1 MSSSLLTTMIRPSSF
16 SEMDGCPSF
25 MVTVTGPRPLP
36 KYAVQSFLA
45 AKPGIANDL
54 FQLPCVVSA
63 LSNMSVMTET
73 GMRESFWKYVSR
85 QRTRKMY
92 QFNETLLRLSIVSHE
107 CTKHDFTTR
116 EQTWLL
122 TSKFMETFG
131 TMFQILDFDE
141 LRQLHERM
149 WLDHPLGCDA
159 FALLALVFC
168 IGNAFVPKESPH
180 RLTQPVAYRWFETA
194 RGWRNSAIPVEKYN
208 FQTLRVDILLYVARV
223 LYGFG
228 FPTDAV
234 SSAMLVR
241 NAMAMGL
248 HRNRVTTARSA
259 EEQQLRRNMWFTV
272 LELDVQASLE
282 AGLPP
287 SCPDGSLRED
297 VLPDLSDFPGREL
310 LARSLSIRSRIA
322 DTLNRC
328 DGDVSYEVVQ
338 DLHKE
343 LIKTVGGSLC
353 RPQGTTVNDFVWNYA
368 EIRLRRAFVALH
380 WTFAVQDDTRFFF
393 SRQVCLSMSSQIL
406 RHFLVNSDED
416 NYLRNL
422 VRDQSTTFQNDAF
435 PAALYLCYELLRGV
449 STPDVGNPL
458 GRLSMLRQEAHELA
472 SRFVELAAG
481 RVRESHYAE
490 LAYVTIATLSK
501 YNQWGEQN
509 GLEGDNEHTRAVL
522 QNIADGVA
530 QQCCELMAS

>member
-1 MSSSLLTTMIRPSSF
+1 MLIF
-16 SEMDGCPSF
+16 
-25 MVTVTGPRPLP
+25 V
-36 KYAVQSFLA
+36 
-45 AKPGIANDL
+45 
-54 FQLPCVVSA
+54 FQLPCVAFA
-63 LSNMSVMTET
+63 LSNMSVTAET
-73 GMRESFWKYVSR
+73 GTQEPFWKYVSR

-92 QFNETLLRLSIVSHE
+92 QFNEDLLRLSIVSHE

-131 TMFQILDFDE
+131 TMFQVIDFDE
-141 LRQLHERM
+141 LRELHDRM
-149 WLDHPLGCDA
+149 WLDHPIGCDA
-159 FALLALVFC
+159 FALLSLVFC
-168 IGNAFVPKESPH
+168 IGNAFVSKGSPH
-180 RLTQPVAYRWFETA
+180 RLAPSVAFRWFETA
-194 RGWRNSAIPVEKYN
+194 RGWRNTAIPVSKYN
-208 FQTLRVDILLYVARV
+208 FRTMRVDILLYVTRL
-223 LYGFG
+223 LYGCG

-234 SSAMLVR
+234 SSGTLVR

-248 HRNRVTTARSA
+248 HRSRVNAARSP
-259 EEQQLRRNMWFTV
+259 EEQQLRRNMWFAV

-287 SCPDGSLRED
+287 TCPGGSLHEE
-297 VLPDLSDFPGREL
+297 VLPDLSDLPGREL

-328 DGDVSYEVVQ
+328 EGDLSYEVVQ

-368 EIRLRRAFVALH
+368 EIRLRRAFIALH

-422 VRDQSTTFQNDAF
+422 VRDHGTMFQNDAF
-435 PAALYLCYELLRGV
+435 PAALYLCYELLRAV

-472 SRFVELAAG
+472 SRFVELAAE
-481 RVRESHYAE
+481 RVRETYYAE
-490 LAYVTIATLSK
+490 LAFVTIATLSK
-501 YNQWGEQN
+501 YNQWAEQN
-509 GLEGDNEHTRAVL
+509 GLESDSEHTRAVL
-522 QNIADGVA
+522 QNIADEVA